1 MAHKKIFGAVRSS
14 AGQIAALQEDRKLNT
29 GPSEEREL
37 RTKFPFANVYLE
49 FPTTGESAIF
59 PAYMKSLQ
67 DNFSPSFAPVQVF
80 GRQDDIPVYQSTKR
94 ALSFTLTMPAYNEEH
109 ARDILGDINTI
120 VKNLYPSYLRTQI
133 NKTRI
138 INSPPLIRV
147 KFANLICDYTNPTR
161 GLLGYVNGSVNI
173 THGIDTNGVF
183 VVQGEDGA
191 DGSIYVKTYEI
202 SFQMSVL
209 HEETPGFDPDTGGF
223 IESDQFPYA
232 LQGQSIAFNAQQSD
246 GIANAIALAEGIS
259 TIAGGV
265 SNFIGNNLQKIDD
278 TITKAT
284 K

>member
-1 MAHKKIFGAVRSS
+1 MAHKKIFGAIRSG
-14 AGQIAALQEDRKLNT
+14 AGQIAALQEDNKLTN

-59 PAYMKSLQ
+59 PAYMKSFQ
-67 DNFSPSFAPVQVF
+67 DNFSPQFASVQVF

-94 ALSFTLTMPAYNEEH
+94 SISFTLTMPAYNEAH

-120 VKNLYPSYLRTQI
+120 VKNLYPSYLRTEI

-161 GLLGYVNGSVNI
+161 GLLGYINGSVNI
-173 THGIDTNGVF
+173 SHGIDTNGVF

-191 DGSIYVKTYEI
+191 DGSLYVKTYEL

-223 IESDQFPYA
+223 IENDQFPYA
-232 LQGQSIAFNAQQSD
+232 LQGDSLVFNAQQSD
-246 GIANAIALAEGIS
+246 GVANAIAIAEGIS

-265 SNFIGNNLQKIDD
+265 SNLIGNQISKIDNI
-278 TITKAT
+278 ITSK

>member
-1 MAHKKIFGAVRSS
+1 MPHQKTFGAVRSQ
-14 AGQIAALQEDRKLNT
+14 ANQIAALQEDRKLST

-59 PAYMKSLQ
+59 PAYMKSFQ
-67 DNFSPSFAPVQVF
+67 DNFSPQFAAVQVF

-94 ALSFTLTMPAYNEEH
+94 SLSFTLTMPAYNETH

-120 VKNLYPSYLRTQI
+120 VKNLYPSYLRTEV

-138 INSPPLIRV
+138 INSPPLIRI

-161 GLLGYVNGSVNI
+161 GLLGYVNGAVNI

-191 DGSIYVKTYEI
+191 DGSIYVKTYEV

-232 LQGQSIAFNAQQSD
+232 LQGDSTVFAAQQSD
-246 GIANAIALAEGIS
+246 GIANAIAVAEGIS

-265 SNFIGNNLQKIDD
+265 SNLIGNQISKIDNI
-278 TITKAT
+278 ITSK

>member
-1 MAHKKIFGAVRSS
+1 MPDRKFFGAIRSES
-14 AGQIAALQEDRKLNT
+14 GQIASLQEDKKLNT

-49 FPTTGESAIF
+49 FPTTGQRAVF
-59 PAYMKSLQ
+59 PAYLKSLQ
-67 DNFSPSFAPVQVF
+67 DSFSPQFANVQVF

-94 ALSFTLTMPAYNEEH
+94 SLSFSLSMPAYNEDH
-109 ARDILGDINTI
+109 ARDILGDINTV
-120 VKNLYPSYLRTQI
+120 VKNLYPSYVRTET

-173 THGIDTNGVF
+173 THGIDTNGIF
-183 VVQGEDGA
+183 VVQDADGTDGA
-191 DGSIYVKTYEI
+191 IYVKTYEL
-202 SFQMSVL
+202 SFNISVL

-223 IESDQFPYA
+223 IENDQFPYA
-232 LQGQSIAFNAQQSD
+232 LQGGSGVFTEQQSD
-246 GIANAIALAEGIS
+246 GIANAVAVAEGIS

-265 SNFIGNNLQKIDD
+265 SNFIGNQISKIDGI
-278 TITKAT
+278 ITSEK
-284 K
+284 

>member
-1 MAHKKIFGAVRSS
+1 MPHKKFFGAVRSQV
-14 AGQIAALQEDRKLNT
+14 GQIAALQEDQKLNT

-59 PAYMKSLQ
+59 PAYMKGFQ
-67 DNFSPSFAPVQVF
+67 DTFSPQFAGVSVF

-94 ALSFTLTMPAYNEEH
+94 AISFTLVMPAFNEAH

-191 DGSIYVKTYEI
+191 DGALYVKTYEL

-209 HEETPGFDPDTGGF
+209 HEETPGFDPDSGGF
-223 IESDQFPYA
+223 IENDQFPYA
-232 LQGQSIAFNAQQSD
+232 LQGDSFAFNGQQSD
-246 GIANAIALAEGIS
+246 GIANAIAVSEGIS
-259 TIAGGV
+259 TIVGGTA
-265 SNFIGNNLQKIDD
+265 NFIGNNLSKIESL
-278 TITKAT
+278 ITGDK
-284 K
+284 